1 MNQLVQFAK
10 QLYTPNI
17 QLLGHNSE
25 LFAGRFS
32 KDGELYATGGFDK
45 VINIW
50 ETFGKCCDNI
60 TQLSGG
66 HSNAILD
73 LCWGNDNTR
82 LVSCGA
88 DKTISIWDI
97 FESKRLKKYKEHDS
111 FINSIDVLDNY
122 IIVSVGEDCTLI
134 INDSRQKEKVHEENF
149 RYQLTSVKFNTSNN
163 DEVFIGGI
171 DNQIKVFN
179 RKMNKVDNILI
190 GHVDTITGLAVSH
203 NGNMLLS
210 NAADNTLKVWDIR
223 PFVKGGRLLKTL
235 KGVVHNFEKNLLR
248 CAWSKDDKYVSAG
261 SADRIVC
268 IWDIEEEKIVN
279 KFTGHTGSIND
290 VDFNTQS
297 NIISSASSDHT
308 AILGNY

>member
-1 MNQLVQFAK
+1 MDQISQFSK
-10 QLYTPNI
+10 QLYSPNI

-25 LFAGRFS
+25 LFSGKFS
-32 KDGELYATGGFDK
+32 KDGELFATGGFDK
-45 VINIW
+45 TINIW
-50 ETFGKCCDNI
+50 ETFGKNCDNI
-60 TQLSGG
+60 TYLNG

-73 LCWGNDNTR
+73 LCWGKDNTR
-82 LVSCGA
+82 LFSCGA

-111 FINSIDVLDNY
+111 FINGIDSLDND
-122 IIVSVGEDCTLI
+122 IIVSVGEDCALI
-134 INDSRQKEKVHEENF
+134 INDLRQKEKIHEEKF
-149 RYQLTSVKFNTSNN
+149 RYQLTCTKFNTSND

-210 NAADNTLKVWDIR
+210 NSADNTLKVWDIR
-223 PFVKGGRLLKTL
+223 PFAKGGRLLKTL

-261 SADRIVC
+261 SADRIVH
-268 IWDIEEEKIVN
+268 IWSIEEEKIVS
-279 KFTGHTGSIND
+279 KFTGHTGSINE
-290 VDFNTQS
+290 VDFNIQR
-297 NIISSASSDHT
+297 NIISSVSSDFT
-308 AILGNY
+308 AIIGVY